1 MCIYIYI
8 YKQIQTHTYSCNLEM
23 GVMTKVQA
31 LAKSYPPLQ
40 GPQRAQYP
48 THVLVL
54 TPWYIGKTRL
64 TRTSS

>member
-1 MCIYIYI
+1 
-8 YKQIQTHTYSCNLEM
+8 M
-23 GVMTKVQA
+23 GIMTKVQA

-64 TRTSS
+64 TWTSS